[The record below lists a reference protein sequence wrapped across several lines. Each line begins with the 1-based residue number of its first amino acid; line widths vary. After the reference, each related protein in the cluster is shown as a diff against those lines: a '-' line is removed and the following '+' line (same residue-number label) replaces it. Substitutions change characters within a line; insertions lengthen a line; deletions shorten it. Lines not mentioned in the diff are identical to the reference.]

1 MAMVRPPEPQGYALY
16 GPEPHLPDVPFGEW
30 KARIERAKHLMRK
43 QDVDLLM
50 LWSRQ
55 NCRYFAGYTSI
66 HWMVP
71 SIQPMVAL
79 LPVDGEPVVIVPEF
93 FRWSVEAQ
101 CWIRDIR
108 GQVDGHQTNAEREL
122 PREVAEVVK
131 EMGYGKANIALE
143 KGELGN
149 MWIPRPLNDIELLIK
164 SLPDARFVD
173 GDRVIWGCRMI
184 KSDLEVDRLTK
195 AAAIHRQAFQTII
208 DEYRPGMTE
217 NDIGRIFMKAAAE
230 NGADWAISGHIAC
243 GDMKEGVLD
252 TGSHFEGVVFGKGD
266 YMSIDT
272 PLRYKGYWA
281 DMGRFIYVGPT
292 PQDYKEGTEV
302 VWRAFDAAV
311 EKAKPGVP
319 VKEVY
324 NTIIQIEQEAG
335 LLPIEVGGHG
345 IGLDIHEPPAVTATE
360 ETLLE
365 PGMCLEIEPCAIK
378 GGFKRHGY
386 TGLYQYENLVLITE
400 RGSTPVMGLPRR
412 HLEVAWYR

>member
-1 MAMVRPPEPQGYALY
+1 
-16 GPEPHLPDVPFGEW
+16 
-30 KARIERAKHLMRK
+30 
-43 QDVDLLM
+43 
-50 LWSRQ
+50 
-55 NCRYFAGYTSI
+55 
-66 HWMVP
+66 
-71 SIQPMVAL
+71 
-79 LPVDGEPVVIVPEF
+79 
-93 FRWSVEAQ
+93 
-101 CWIRDIR
+101 
-108 GQVDGHQTNAEREL
+108 
-122 PREVAEVVK
+122 
-131 EMGYGKANIALE
+131 
-143 KGELGN
+143 
-149 MWIPRPLNDIELLIK
+149 
-164 SLPDARFVD
+164 
-173 GDRVIWGCRMI
+173 
-184 KSDLEVDRLTK
+184 
-195 AAAIHRQAFQTII
+195 
-208 DEYRPGMTE
+208 
-217 NDIGRIFMKAAAE
+217 MKAAAE